1 MRERLQ
7 EFLDHMEMVTS
18 KELSDNE
25 REAVFNDFMK
35 QIQFFQNERLIH
47 LIVTV
52 TFAIIAIFTTLANY
66 VLQSICV
73 FVFLLAIYI
82 LLLFYIRHYFFLER
96 GVQKLYLYYDKLVKT
111 LIIVMMW
118 RKMQFSLKIAY
129 YFQIK

>member
-52 TFAIIAIFTTLANY
+52 TFAIIANY

-96 GVQKLYLYYDKLVKT
+96 GVQKLYLYYDKLVKNT
-111 LIIVMMW
+111 YYSDDV
-118 RKMQFSLKIAY
+118 KKKCSLV
-129 YFQIK
+129 

>member
-18 KELSDNE
+18 KELSDDE
-25 REAVFNDFMK
+25 HEAVFNDFMK
-35 QIQFFQNERLIH
+35 QIQFFQNERLIP

-52 TFAIIAIFTTLANY
+52 TFAIIAIWANY
-66 VLQSICV
+66 VLQSLWL

-96 GVQKLYLYYDKLVKT
+96 GVQKLYLYYDKLIKNTYYSDDVK
-111 LIIVMMW
+111 
-118 RKMQFSLKIAY
+118 KKCSLV
-129 YFQIK
+129 

>member
-73 FVFLLAIYI
+73 FVFLLYTFF
-82 LLLFYIRHYFFLER
+82 FYF
-96 GVQKLYLYYDKLVKT
+96 T
-111 LIIVMMW
+111 
-118 RKMQFSLKIAY
+118 
-129 YFQIK
+129 

>member
-7 EFLDHMEMVTS
+7 EFYTIWKWSHQKNCQTMNM
-18 KELSDNE
+18 KQF
-25 REAVFNDFMK
+25 FNDFMK

-52 TFAIIAIFTTLANY
+52 TFAIIAILANY
-66 VLQSICV
+66 VLQSLWL

-96 GVQKLYLYYDKLVKT
+96 GVQKLYLYYDKLIKNTYYSDDVK
-111 LIIVMMW
+111 
-118 RKMQFSLKIAY
+118 KKCSLV
-129 YFQIK
+129 

>member
-52 TFAIIAIFTTLANY
+52 TFAIIAIWANY
-66 VLQSICV
+66 VLQSLWL

-96 GVQKLYLYYDKLVKT
+96 GVQKLYLYYDKLIKNTYYSDDVK
-111 LIIVMMW
+111 
-118 RKMQFSLKIAY
+118 KKCSLV
-129 YFQIK
+129 

>member
-66 VLQSICV
+66 VLPKYMCV
-73 FVFLLAIYI
+73 CIFACNIHSSFILHKTLFLSRKKSNKSFTSTMINLS
-82 LLLFYIRHYFFLER
+82 
-96 GVQKLYLYYDKLVKT
+96 KT
-111 LIIVMMW
+111 LIIVMM
-118 RKMQFSLKIAY
+118 
-129 YFQIK
+129 

>member
-73 FVFLLAIYI
+73 FVF
-82 LLLFYIRHYFFLER
+82 F
-96 GVQKLYLYYDKLVKT
+96 KNTYYSDDVKKKCSLV
-111 LIIVMMW
+111 
-118 RKMQFSLKIAY
+118 
-129 YFQIK
+129 

>member
-82 LLLFYIRHYFFLER
+82 LLLFYIDIISFSKEEYKSFTSTMINLS
-96 GVQKLYLYYDKLVKT
+96 KT

-118 RKMQFSLKIAY
+118 RKNAV
-129 YFQIK
+129 

>member
-52 TFAIIAIFTTLANY
+52 TFAIIAIFKTLANY
-66 VLQSICV
+66 FCLQYT
-73 FVFLLAIYI
+73 FF
-82 LLLFYIRHYFFLER
+82 FYF
-96 GVQKLYLYYDKLVKT
+96 T
-111 LIIVMMW
+111 
-118 RKMQFSLKIAY
+118 
-129 YFQIK
+129 

>member
-82 LLLFYIRHYFFLER
+82 LLLFYIREKVEVVSLVALFGHPFFNRNDLFN
-96 GVQKLYLYYDKLVKT
+96 LSFLLVIST
-111 LIIVMMW
+111 LCPN
-118 RKMQFSLKIAY
+118 
-129 YFQIK
+129 

>member
-73 FVFLLAIYI
+73 FVFLLAIHSSFI
-82 LLLFYIRHYFFLER
+82 LHKALFLSRKR
-96 GVQKLYLYYDKLVKT
+96 STKT
-111 LIIVMMW
+111 LP
-118 RKMQFSLKIAY
+118 LL
-129 YFQIK
+129 

>member
-52 TFAIIAIFTTLANY
+52 TLLQFLQLWQIMFSKVYVCLYFCLQYTFFFYFT
-66 VLQSICV
+66 
-73 FVFLLAIYI
+73 
-82 LLLFYIRHYFFLER
+82 
-96 GVQKLYLYYDKLVKT
+96 
-111 LIIVMMW
+111 
-118 RKMQFSLKIAY
+118 
-129 YFQIK
+129 

>member
-35 QIQFFQNERLIH
+35 QIQFFQRKTYS

-111 LIIVMMW
+111 LIIVMM
-118 RKMQFSLKIAY
+118 
-129 YFQIK
+129 

>member
-96 GVQKLYLYYDKLVKT
+96 GVQKLYLYYDKLVKNT
-111 LIIVMMW
+111 YYSDDVKKKW
-118 RKMQFSLKIAY
+118 SLV
-129 YFQIK
+129 

>member
-7 EFLDHMEMVTS
+7 KFLDHMEMVTS
-18 KELSDNE
+18 KELSDDE
-25 REAVFNDFMK
+25 HEAVFNDFMK

-52 TFAIIAIFTTLANY
+52 TFAIIAILANY
-66 VLQSICV
+66 VLQSLWL

-96 GVQKLYLYYDKLVKT
+96 GVQKLYLYYDKLIKNTYYSDDVK
-111 LIIVMMW
+111 
-118 RKMQFSLKIAY
+118 KKCSLV
-129 YFQIK
+129 

>member
-52 TFAIIAIFTTLANY
+52 TFAIISFSKEEYKSFTSTMINL
-66 VLQSICV
+66 S
-73 FVFLLAIYI
+73 
-82 LLLFYIRHYFFLER
+82 
-96 GVQKLYLYYDKLVKT
+96 KT

-118 RKMQFSLKIAY
+118 RKNAV
-129 YFQIK
+129 

>member
-35 QIQFFQNERLIH
+35 QIQFFQNESLIH

-96 GVQKLYLYYDKLVKT
+96 GVQKLYLYYDKLVKNT
-111 LIIVMMW
+111 YYSDDV
-118 RKMQFSLKIAY
+118 KKKCSLV
-129 YFQIK
+129 